1 MNKLIEPSNEPA
13 AATAPVP
20 RPGRVFRLPQ
30 SAFTLIELLVVIAI
44 IAILAALLLPALG
57 KAKEKAKGVYCM
69 NNLKQLCLAWTLYT
83 DDHGGVMAPNN
94 RIELTTNGWVDGML
108 DKNCVSPDCTN
119 LLKLSGA
126 ALGPYTKNLSI
137 YRCPSDRSTLKPF
150 GIPRVRSVSMNG
162 YVLGA
167 GIDDDW
173 LNHSYNIYRK
183 FSDFQAPPPSDVWV
197 FIDESALTINDG
209 FFGQYPTGSTVN
221 DCPASYHNQAG
232 GLSFADGHAEIHKW
246 KDAGLLTGAQG
257 QYAPNDMAW
266 LELRTTAPK

>member
-1 MNKLIEPSNEPA
+1 MNKLNDGLNEPA
-13 AATAPVP
+13 AATP
-20 RPGRVFRLPQ
+20 PGTPQ
-30 SAFTLIELLVVIAI
+30 RGKCRIPQCAFTLIELLVVIAI

-69 NNLKQLCLAWTLYT
+69 NNLKQLSLAWTLYA
-83 DDHGGVMAPNN
+83 DDHAGVLAPNN
-94 RIELTTNGWVDGML
+94 RIELTTNGGVDGML
-108 DKNCVSPDCTN
+108 DTNCVSPDCTN
-119 LLKLSGA
+119 LLKLAGA
-126 ALGPYTKNLSI
+126 ALGPYTKNLAI
-137 YRCPSDRSTLKPF
+137 YKCPGDRSVLKPF
-150 GIPRVRSVSMNG
+150 GIPRVRSVAMNG

-167 GIDDDW
+167 GIDDNW

-183 FSDFQAPPPSDVWV
+183 TSDFLAPPACYVWV
-197 FIDESALTINDG
+197 FIDESLLTINDG

-246 KDAGLLTGAQG
+246 KDPGLLSGKQG